1 MLEAQTAYKNAYDAV
16 EKANKHK
23 TDLEKQI
30 ADFRS
35 SAKQVQDL
43 AVKFTNAAKDLTSS
57 GSATITGLND
67 GTGVLIQD
75 GGKDIKIKEAN
86 KDNAKTLAT
95 TVASKI
101 KESFAAIAT
110 PGAENK
116 LDIKNVAENAVKIY
130 AMLNTELKKDDNT
143 LLSDKVT
150 GNAPTVANLLNT
162 IYKDATG
169 AEGEK
174 KAATNENIAALKA
187 LQPEIMEALN
197 DFAAKADALN
207 KTFAAEKQDAFTAP
221 TNIITGTA
229 TLSKDQAFT
238 AQAQAVKDALKKL
251 AGDNGAKLDAVIG
264 TDLKTAKGTP
274 IDNTTIGN
282 IKTSGVAGIDVN
294 GVDAT
299 KLKNLLADD
308 GITDADIKAYNEF
321 MTALNSL
328 KEQLNKTTAASL
340 VNDIVTKGTP
350 TSNVFKSLQEAGLTN
365 LVDPTLSL
373 DATSGL
379 PTADTYLK
387 DFAEQI
393 EKPMQ
398 QATNE
403 AAVATS
409 SPIGALTVLNH
420 ASSINTATRLAKLS
434 GFDANNMALASAIK
448 NMDGIE
454 LASGDTSAL
463 SSIVKEYTDRFNY
476 DNSVWANFI
485 GAKGNTNNGNPEL
498 YGFSVGYDRSL
509 DNAIVGGYF
518 TYASSKVDTANLE
531 NEADNFEF
539 GLYSRIFYGQNEFD
553 LGASYGF
560 GNNDITYS
568 NYNKVVSALLSGST
582 DYDSKFINLNASY
595 GYVLKA
601 GDTIF
606 VKPFI
611 GLGYTYSSN
620 DDYTLNKVNF
630 KSVDT
635 NVVYA
640 DLGVELRKYLNDGS
654 YVFITPAIEQEL
666 SRNSDDTIASF
677 VGANSAFLT
686 NPADEKE
693 QTYAKLT
700 VGGEYAISKSLSTTL
715 TLGYKGNT
723 DNTLVNGSLG
733 VKYKF

>member
-1 MLEAQTAYKNAYDAV
+1 MGAIKTAISDISNGTNVGKNAAKIYGMLITELKADDVILLSAQLKGDNNKITVEKLLEVMYKDVSVAV
-16 EKANKHK
+16 GADKEKANLQTAQQK
-23 TDLEKQI
+23 I
-30 ADFRS
+30 AEFRKALDTYI
-35 SAKQVQDL
+35 SA
-43 AVKFTNAAKDLTSS
+43 AATLNSTLS
-57 GSATITGLND
+57 GAQKGDAIS
-67 GTGVLIQD
+67 
-75 GGKDIKIKEAN
+75 N
-86 KDNAKTLAT
+86 KDN
-95 TVASKI
+95 I
-101 KESFAAIAT
+101 
-110 PGAENK
+110 EN
-116 LDIKNVAENAVKIY
+116 N
-130 AMLNTELKKDDNT
+130 
-143 LLSDKVT
+143 
-150 GNAPTVANLLNT
+150 
-162 IYKDATG
+162 
-169 AEGEK
+169 
-174 KAATNENIAALKA
+174 
-187 LQPEIMEALN
+187 
-197 DFAAKADALN
+197 
-207 KTFAAEKQDAFTAP
+207 
-221 TNIITGTA
+221 
-229 TLSKDQAFT
+229 
-238 AQAQAVKDALKKL
+238 
-251 AGDNGAKLDAVIG
+251 
-264 TDLKTAKGTP
+264 
-274 IDNTTIGN
+274 
-282 IKTSGVAGIDVN
+282 
-294 GVDAT
+294 
-299 KLKNLLADD
+299 
-308 GITDADIKAYNEF
+308 ADIKAAYDKLTASIAIAGFNFNHNKISDLKGSSTASAEKADDIQNNKLDAAPAVKEDQAANLDLVKLEALLEKYNKQNIGATQAEIDKF
-321 MTALNSL
+321 NTMINDLLALQ
-328 KEQLNKTTAASL
+328 KVIQDKTIKATI
-340 VNDIVTKGTP
+340 NDELAKDDGG
-350 TSNVFKSLQEAGLTN
+350 VFKDNVTAKTLNEAGL
-365 LVDPTLSL
+365 V
-373 DATSGL
+373 GL
-379 PTADTYLK
+379 ISDKIDYTTPDVGNINAQSMAAD
-387 DFAEQI
+387 I
-393 EKPMQ
+393 EAQVVKPMQ
-398 QATNE
+398 QATKE
-403 AAVATS
+403 AVVATS

-476 DNSVWANFI
+476 DNSLWANVI

-568 NYNKVVSALLSGST
+568 NYNKVVNALLSGSA

-601 GDTIF
+601 SDTIF

-666 SRNSDDTIASF
+666 SRNSDDAIASF
-677 VGANSAFLT
+677 VGAKSAFLT

-700 VGGEYAISKSLSTTL
+700 VGGEYAISNSLSTTL

>member
-1 MLEAQTAYKNAYDAV
+1 MGAIKTAIDNISKGTEV
-16 EKANKHK
+16 G
-23 TDLEKQI
+23 Q
-30 ADFRS
+30 
-35 SAKQVQDL
+35 
-43 AVKFTNAAKDLTSS
+43 NAAKIY
-57 GSATITGLND
+57 GM
-67 GTGVLIQD
+67 LI
-75 GGKDIKIKEAN
+75 
-86 KDNAKTLAT
+86 
-95 TVASKI
+95 
-101 KESFAAIAT
+101 
-110 PGAENK
+110 
-116 LDIKNVAENAVKIY
+116 
-130 AMLNTELKKDDNT
+130 TELKKDDQT
-143 LLSDKVT
+143 LLSAQVQGDGKITVEKLLEVMYTDVKVADSADKEK
-150 GNAPTVANLLNT
+150 ANLQTAQQKIDEFRKALDKYISTAATLNT
-162 IYKDATG
+162 TLSGATKG
-169 AEGEK
+169 
-174 KAATNENIAALKA
+174 AALT
-187 LQPEIMEALN
+187 
-197 DFAAKADALN
+197 N
-207 KTFAAEKQDAFTAP
+207 KV
-221 TNIITGTA
+221 NI
-229 TLSKDQAFT
+229 S
-238 AQAQAVKDALKKL
+238 
-251 AGDNGAKLDAVIG
+251 N
-264 TDLKTAKGTP
+264 
-274 IDNTTIGN
+274 
-282 IKTSGVAGIDVN
+282 
-294 GVDAT
+294 
-299 KLKNLLADD
+299 
-308 GITDADIKAYNEF
+308 DADIKTAYDKLTTSI
-321 MTALNSL
+321 TAAGFNVNANKITDL
-328 KEQLNKTTAASL
+328 KGTVVASAEKADDIANNKLDTAPAVKEDQKANLDLVKLEELLTKYNKENIEATQAEIDKFHAMINDLQALQKVIQVKTTKATFKEEFAKADS
-340 VNDIVTKGTP
+340 G
-350 TSNVFKSLQEAGLTN
+350 VFKDSVTAKTLNEAGL
-365 LVDPTLSL
+365 VDLISDKIDYTTPAAGDIDSKSI
-373 DATSGL
+373 A
-379 PTADTYLK
+379 AD
-387 DFAEQI
+387 I
-393 EKPMQ
+393 EAQVVKPMQ

-518 TYASSKVDTANLE
+518 TYANSKVDTANLE

-568 NYNKVVSALLSGST
+568 NYNRVVNALLSGST

>member
-1 MLEAQTAYKNAYDAV
+1 MGAIKTAIDNISKGAEV
-16 EKANKHK
+16 G
-23 TDLEKQI
+23 Q
-30 ADFRS
+30 
-35 SAKQVQDL
+35 
-43 AVKFTNAAKDLTSS
+43 NAAKIY
-57 GSATITGLND
+57 GM
-67 GTGVLIQD
+67 LI
-75 GGKDIKIKEAN
+75 
-86 KDNAKTLAT
+86 
-95 TVASKI
+95 
-101 KESFAAIAT
+101 
-110 PGAENK
+110 
-116 LDIKNVAENAVKIY
+116 
-130 AMLNTELKKDDNT
+130 TELKKDDQT
-143 LLSDKVT
+143 LLSAQVQGDGKITVEKLLEVMYTDVKVADSADKEK
-150 GNAPTVANLLNT
+150 ANLQTAQQKIDEFRKALDKYIST
-162 IYKDATG
+162 
-169 AEGEK
+169 
-174 KAATNENIAALKA
+174 AAT
-187 LQPEIMEALN
+187 LN
-197 DFAAKADALN
+197 
-207 KTFAAEKQDAFTAP
+207 
-221 TNIITGTA
+221 A
-229 TLSKDQAFT
+229 TLS
-238 AQAQAVKDALKKL
+238 
-251 AGDNGAKLDAVIG
+251 G
-264 TDLKTAKGTP
+264 
-274 IDNTTIGN
+274 
-282 IKTSGVAGIDVN
+282 
-294 GVDAT
+294 AT
-299 KLKNLLADD
+299 KGAALTNKVN
-308 GITDADIKAYNEF
+308 ISNDADIKAAYDKLTTSITAAGFNVNANKITDLKGTVVASAEKADDIANNKLDTAPAVKEDQKANLDLVKLEELLTKYNKENIEATQAEIDKF
-321 MTALNSL
+321 HAMINDLQALQ
-328 KEQLNKTTAASL
+328 KVIQVKTTKATFKEEFAKADS
-340 VNDIVTKGTP
+340 G
-350 TSNVFKSLQEAGLTN
+350 VFKDSVTAKTLNEAGL
-365 LVDPTLSL
+365 VDLISDKIDYTTPTGGDIDSKSI
-373 DATSGL
+373 A
-379 PTADTYLK
+379 AD
-387 DFAEQI
+387 I
-393 EKPMQ
+393 EAQVVKPMQ

-568 NYNKVVSALLSGST
+568 NYNRVVNALLSGST

>member
-1 MLEAQTAYKNAYDAV
+1 MTGLKSTGGSETLKLNDTQKGASLLPNSEKNKAITIVEAKQADAQALAQKVMAKIQTDISNISKGTNVGKSAADIYGLIETKLDGTS
-16 EKANKHK
+16 ANKL
-23 TDLEKQI
+23 TNE
-30 ADFRS
+30 
-35 SAKQVQDL
+35 
-43 AVKFTNAAKDLTSS
+43 AVA
-57 GSATITGLND
+57 GGEEITIG
-67 GTGVLIQD
+67 
-75 GGKDIKIKEAN
+75 
-86 KDNAKTLAT
+86 
-95 TVASKI
+95 
-101 KESFAAIAT
+101 
-110 PGAENK
+110 
-116 LDIKNVAENAVKIY
+116 
-130 AMLNTELKKDDNT
+130 
-143 LLSDKVT
+143 
-150 GNAPTVANLLNT
+150 NLLQT
-162 IYKDATG
+162 IYK
-169 AEGEK
+169 
-174 KAATNENIAALKA
+174 
-187 LQPEIMEALN
+187 
-197 DFAAKADALN
+197 
-207 KTFAAEKQDAFTAP
+207 
-221 TNIITGTA
+221 
-229 TLSKDQAFT
+229 
-238 AQAQAVKDALKKL
+238 
-251 AGDNGAKLDAVIG
+251 
-264 TDLKTAKGTP
+264 
-274 IDNTTIGN
+274 
-282 IKTSGVAGIDVN
+282 
-294 GVDAT
+294 GVDAKTDTDEAT
-299 KLKNLLADD
+299 KKQLQSAKNQAKAYYEALGEYIKTAADLNTRLT
-308 GITDADIKAYNEF
+308 GAAKGAALTNKANISNDADIKAAYDKLTASIAAAGFDVNADKITNLKGTTVAQPGTTIDKNSNLATVPAIAAADTLDLVKLETLLTKYNEQNIKATQAEIDKF
-321 MTALNSL
+321 HAMINDLQALQ
-328 KEQLNKTTAASL
+328 KVIQVKTTKATFKEEFAKADS
-340 VNDIVTKGTP
+340 G
-350 TSNVFKSLQEAGLTN
+350 VFKDSVTAKTLNEAGL
-365 LVDPTLSL
+365 VDLISDKIDYTTPTGRDI
-373 DATSGL
+373 DAKSIA
-379 PTADTYLK
+379 AD
-387 DFAEQI
+387 I
-393 EKPMQ
+393 EAQVVKPMQ